1 MPILSY
7 FEVYITEIN
16 AYSFF
21 DYTPDMYLIDTSCV
35 FIQRDTF

>member
-7 FEVYITEIN
+7 FEVYITEMN
-16 AYSFF
+16 AHSLFEYV
-21 DYTPDMYLIDTSCV
+21 PDMYLMDMSCV